1 MVGLAACA
9 ADEPWVVLEIGPDR
23 AEGAVVPV
31 GSGHIGDARVGGA
44 SAVIAVRHPHL
55 RAERA
60 LARAAVGWWLGL
72 WAGLAGGRTVPSAV
86 ASRPAAYVVQAETPA
101 APASARMHSR
111 RIMCSAL
118 LASGRLQPAT
128 SRLSTRGLASGPR
141 ER

>member
-9 ADEPWVVLEIGPDR
+9 ADEPWVVLEIGPDG

-55 RAERA
+55 RTEKGTH
-60 LARAAVGWWLGL
+60 AAVVGWLGL